1 MAKRAPAAL
10 VMALAMTGCV
20 THTWVPGLNQ
30 SAANFGQASGQC
42 KLVAMGVE
50 RPTEA
55 FASGNTRFVATYLG
69 AVTVAGAI
77 GNAVRENQAYNAC
90 MEAQGFVEADQATP
104 TPVAATV
111 PAATVPAATV
121 PIASTTTPTAALPG
135 PPTPGPAIGLP
146 DHLTGESTGYQRTTV
161 HPN

>member
-1 MAKRAPAAL
+1 MAKKATAAL

-20 THTWVPGLNQ
+20 THTWVPGVNQ

-50 RPTEA
+50 RPTAA

-104 TPVAATV
+104 TPLAATV
-111 PAATVPAATV
+111 PAATVA
-121 PIASTTTPTAALPG
+121 IASTAQTAAPAGAANARTGNLGLLDHLPG
-135 PPTPGPAIGLP
+135 EP
-146 DHLTGESTGYQRTTV
+146 TGYQTNTV